1 MKRFLLSMI
10 LIVAVTAI
18 QAAKPT
24 TSLKV
29 YATKKQHITGFG
41 GACCDGAMKP
51 FGDDWIEHHA
61 YGDFAEFYW

>member
-29 YATKKQHITGFG
+29 YATKSSTSQ
-41 GACCDGAMKP
+41 ASAVLAVMVP
-51 FGDDWIEHHA
+51 
-61 YGDFAEFYW
+61 